1 MNLAM
6 QKEKILYSVR
16 DLAAMIDTSESA
28 IRMHLFRKTGFIPE
42 PIKTGG
48 KRLFWTFDQLVA
60 HFQAMVPPPS
70 PPPAPKKTG
79 RPTKRSQIAK
89 ANQVTGSV

>member
-1 MNLAM
+1 MNLTM

-16 DLAAMIDTSESA
+16 DLAAMTDTSESA
-28 IRMHLFRKTGFIPE
+28 IRMHLYRKTGFIPE

-60 HFQAMVPPPS
+60 HFQTMVPAPS
-70 PPPAPKKTG
+70 PPPAQKKTG
-79 RPTKRSQIAK
+79 RPTKRQSLAR
-89 ANQVTGSV
+89 AHLHE